1 VTPVSTRLVRLL
13 NMVPYFQANPRVTRA
28 QAAADLGVSV
38 KQLGED
44 LDQLWLCG
52 LPGYGPGD
60 LIDFAFEGDTIEV
73 TFSAGMDTPLQL
85 SSPEATGLLVA
96 LRALADIPG
105 VVDPEAA
112 RSAIAKIEAAA
123 GAAGHGSDVA
133 AVDEPAPVES
143 QAAAAVRAAVR
154 DNRALTI
161 DYYAA
166 SSQAAAAVRAAVR
179 DNRALTIDYY
189 AASHDT
195 LSTRIVD
202 PIRIVLVGDHS
213 YLEAWSREAEGV
225 RLFRFDR
232 IVDATVLDER
242 SAPPEPVLAAPPD
255 TSLFDA
261 DPSLPSATLRLAPA
275 ASWMFEY
282 YPMRLLHELP
292 DGYCEAA
299 MTYASEEWMARQVL
313 GLGSTVR
320 VLGPESLANRV
331 RDAAAAAL
339 QSYRAAAR
347 SG

>member
-1 VTPVSTRLVRLL
+1 MTPVSTRLVRLL

-52 LPGYGPGD
+52 LPGYSPGD
-60 LIDFAFEGDTIEV
+60 LIDFQFEGDTIEV

-85 SSPEATGLLVA
+85 TSPEATGLLVA

-123 GAAGHGSDVA
+123 GAAGNGPEG

-143 QAAAAVRAAVR
+143 RAAAAVRAAVH
-154 DNRALTI
+154 DNRAL
-161 DYYAA
+161 
-166 SSQAAAAVRAAVR
+166 S
-179 DNRALTIDYY
+179 IDYY

-202 PIRIVLVGDHS
+202 PIRIVLVGGHS
-213 YLEAWSREAEGV
+213 YLEAWSREAEGM

-232 IVDATVLDER
+232 IVDAVVLDEP
-242 SAPPEPVLAAPPD
+242 SAPPKPALQAAPD

-282 YPMRLLHELP
+282 YPMRLVRELP
-292 DGYCEAA
+292 DGHCEAA
-299 MTYASEEWMARQVL
+299 MTYASEDWMARQVL
-313 GLGSTVR
+313 GLGSAVR
-320 VLGPESLANRV
+320 VLAPESLAKRV
-331 RDAAAAAL
+331 RAAAAAAL
-339 QSYRAAAR
+339 ESYQAAAR